1 MKNLEWFIARRYLAS
16 RRKGRFLS
24 LITLIAVGGVALG
37 VTALI
42 TVIAVM
48 TGLQQDLQAKILGS
62 NPHVYVFETGEGLRI
77 GAWRPALERVRSVPG
92 VVGAEP
98 FVMTQVGVTRG
109 GEYAQPGTL
118 YGLDTTSA
126 SPPLTFIEKQIE
138 AGEIALGPTRSG
150 LPGVLVGR
158 RMADKLGVLPGDRLQ
173 LISLENIQTGPL
185 GDIVPRFRVYEVTGI
200 FTTGM

>member
-92 VVGAEP
+92 CQASLSA
-98 FVMTQVGVTRG
+98 G
-109 GEYAQPGTL
+109 GWR
-118 YGLDTTSA
+118 TSSA
-126 SPPLTFIEKQIE
+126 CFR
-138 AGEIALGPTRSG
+138 A
-150 LPGVLVGR
+150 
-158 RMADKLGVLPGDRLQ
+158 
-173 LISLENIQTGPL
+173 TG
-185 GDIVPRFRVYEVTGI
+185 FS
-200 FTTGM
+200 